1 MIMFCV
7 SCVRISKHFKNMRTL
22 LGEKEEQIDHISKG
36 GLWSLGHAAFI
47 QFYDLLCQTYGGTMI
62 SSFIVLFL
70 KSMWSPFNSIY
81 EVQWASG
88 DASPLCI
95 YTARGLSFLSIVAF
109 GEFAERAADLN
120 DCGHLLSWTH
130 TTPGRALWHTL
141 GIMQLIAS
149 RFTECLKDDV
159 ASDPLPCARI
169 LKGGDEKSG
178 FSQDALESVSVGFTS
193 RLWKGCMNRLYRCCV

>member
-1 MIMFCV
+1 MLVINKLGSLLHFLCCGLADNSSETLRTVWILTMIMFCV

-81 EVQWASG
+81 EVQ
-88 DASPLCI
+88 
-95 YTARGLSFLSIVAF
+95 
-109 GEFAERAADLN
+109 
-120 DCGHLLSWTH
+120 
-130 TTPGRALWHTL
+130 
-141 GIMQLIAS
+141 
-149 RFTECLKDDV
+149 
-159 ASDPLPCARI
+159 
-169 LKGGDEKSG
+169 
-178 FSQDALESVSVGFTS
+178 
-193 RLWKGCMNRLYRCCV
+193 